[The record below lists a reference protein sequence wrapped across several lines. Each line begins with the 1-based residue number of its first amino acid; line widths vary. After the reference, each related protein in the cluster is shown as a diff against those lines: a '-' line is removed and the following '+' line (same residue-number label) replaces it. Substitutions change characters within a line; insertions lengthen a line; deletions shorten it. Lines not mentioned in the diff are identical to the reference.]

1 MYSLIL
7 EGEGGG
13 PTEDRENSLIFFLF
27 FIEPFP
33 KHKNLIYKVC
43 TCHVFII
50 SARFKTIRMLYK
62 LRVVQVTEPFIPLE
76 ILI

>member
-7 EGEGGG
+7 EGEGG

-33 KHKNLIYKVC
+33 KEHKNNNRIFLAVVSPWK
-43 TCHVFII
+43 
-50 SARFKTIRMLYK
+50 KTILISQNWPFEMVLA
-62 LRVVQVTEPFIPLE
+62 LRKFYFFSD
-76 ILI
+76 